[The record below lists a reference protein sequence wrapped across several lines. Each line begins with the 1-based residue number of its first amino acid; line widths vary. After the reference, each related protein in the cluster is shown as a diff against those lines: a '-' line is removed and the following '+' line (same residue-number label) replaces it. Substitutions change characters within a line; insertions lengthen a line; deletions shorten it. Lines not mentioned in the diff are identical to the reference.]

1 MLVFVLRAPSGC
13 QVGGGGAQRMGGG
26 PCPGQERGAKAKPPG
41 GAVMEAGLLGSVLHL
56 SD

>member
-41 GAVMEAGLLGSVLHL
+41 GAVMEAGLLGNVLHL